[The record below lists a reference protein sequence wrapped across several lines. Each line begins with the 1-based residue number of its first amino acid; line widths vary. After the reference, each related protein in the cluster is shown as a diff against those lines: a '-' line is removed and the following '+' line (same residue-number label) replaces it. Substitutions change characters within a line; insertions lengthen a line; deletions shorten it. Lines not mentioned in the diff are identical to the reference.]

1 MAGQMAPYLREGGV
15 IKPGAPTPRVTAN
28 LPKGPMYEMQ
38 KFYYDTASVEN
49 QVALAGLKKFVP
61 MSQIFFGTD
70 FPFGAAVDRIRNL
83 ETSEAFTPQELQ
95 AVYRDNAVKLL
106 PRLGS

>member
-1 MAGQMAPYLREGGV
+1 MAGQTAPYLREGGV
-15 IKPGAPTPRVTAN
+15 IKPGAPTPRSTPN

-49 QVALAGLKKFVP
+49 QVALAGLKKLVP

-83 ETSEAFTPQELQ
+83 EASEAFSSQELQ

-106 PRLGS
+106 PRLRS